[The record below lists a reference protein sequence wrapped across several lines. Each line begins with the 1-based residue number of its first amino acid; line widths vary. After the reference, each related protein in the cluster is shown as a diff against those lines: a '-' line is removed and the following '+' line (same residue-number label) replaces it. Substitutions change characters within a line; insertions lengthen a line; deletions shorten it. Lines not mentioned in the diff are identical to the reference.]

1 MLASFTAI
9 QKRTMRVL
17 AGSLAVVALAIT
29 PLAAQAAELLIGST
43 ATNKLVSF
51 STNRPKRVKV
61 TRLQGL
67 APNERVLGLD
77 VRPLNGQLYA
87 LGSTS
92 QIYLVDPDNGQALPV
107 GGSFTPPLHGDFFG
121 FDFNPTVDRIR
132 IISDA
137 NQNLRVNPDTGAV
150 ASVDTDLGYGLGDSG
165 FGQDPGAVGAAYT
178 NNDNDPAT
186 GTTLYDIDATRDVLV
201 VQNPPNDGTL
211 LTVGSLGVITDGSL
225 VVGFDVA
232 GSDGTAY
239 AVLNT
244 ANNKRSM
251 LYAID
256 LATGAATLIG
266 EIGGRE
272 PLTSLATLGPQ

>member
-1 MLASFTAI
+1 
-9 QKRTMRVL
+9 
-17 AGSLAVVALAIT
+17 
-29 PLAAQAAELLIGST
+29 
-43 ATNKLVSF
+43 
-51 STNRPKRVKV
+51 
-61 TRLQGL
+61 
-67 APNERVLGLD
+67 LD
-77 VRPLNGQLYA
+77 
-87 LGSTS
+87 
-92 QIYLVDPDNGQALPV
+92 
-107 GGSFTPPLHGDFFG
+107 
-121 FDFNPTVDRIR
+121 
-132 IISDA
+132 
-137 NQNLRVNPDTGAV
+137 
-150 ASVDTDLGYGLGDSG
+150 YGIGDSG
-165 FGQDPGAVGAAYT
+165 FGQDPGAAGAAYT

-211 LTVGSLGVITDGSL
+211 LTVGTLGVVTDGSL

-239 AVLNT
+239 AALNT

-251 LYAID
+251 LYTID